1 MDKDKNGNV
10 TEEEF
15 KHALSNTNNIVTW
28 MTHIIPDRSFSHKP
42 DFFAHLPFYVHNNM
56 TVCCYNRMIEW
67 SNDQMIEWLNDWM
80 IEWFIDWMIEWLNDS
95 LIDHLQ
101 SGDRGDEYSFLRG
114 SSGE

>member
-28 MTHIIPDRSFSHKP
+28 MTHIVPDRSFSHKP

-56 TVCCYNRMIEW
+56 TVCWYMNEW
-67 SNDQMIEWLNDWM
+67 MNEW
-80 IEWFIDWMIEWLNDS
+80 
-95 LIDHLQ
+95 
-101 SGDRGDEYSFLRG
+101 
-114 SSGE
+114 